1 VLNGPSSTTNW
12 EMERANE
19 RRSEK
24 KWKRGGERVRE
35 GRMKDEKINFITID
49 IV

>member
-24 KWKRGGERVRE
+24 KMEKRWRKGAGGE
-35 GRMKDEKINFITID
+35 DER
-49 IV
+49 